1 MSKRLLLIDSTNQFL
16 RAYIVDPS
24 LSANGDPIGGVK
36 GYLKILQKTLREINP
51 DFVVMVWDGPGGSR
65 KRTSIV
71 KEYKAGRKPIKL
83 NRNFDLSEHQEAENR
98 AWQHTRCVEYINN
111 FPVIQFAEPDVEADD
126 IISYIARHNTFSGWE
141 KVIMSSDKDFIQLCD
156 KETVLYRPTQKE
168 VLSEKA
174 ILERFGIHPNNF
186 ALARAIDGDK
196 SDNLKGVP
204 GAGLAT
210 IAKRLPFL
218 REEKDCTIDD
228 VFSYSEK
235 HRDEFKFYS
244 NLIDNKKL
252 VKTNYKIMQLYSP
265 IISLHTIKKVN
276 NTISNSK
283 MMLNRTGVVKMMI
296 EDGFGEG
303 NWDDLFRHMKKIV
316 ISNK

>member
-1 MSKRLLLIDSTNQFL
+1 M
-16 RAYIVDPS
+16 
-24 LSANGDPIGGVK
+24 ANGSVTCHRQESVVGTRMCFAIGAIV
-36 GYLKILQKTLREINP
+36 INLQEEGALVAP
-51 DFVVMVWDGPGGSR
+51 H
-65 KRTSIV
+65 IV
-71 KEYKAGRKPIKL
+71 
-83 NRNFDLSEHQEAENR
+83 EHVG
-98 AWQHTRCVEYINN
+98 HKV
-111 FPVIQFAEPDVEADD
+111 
-126 IISYIARHNTFSGWE
+126 SG
-141 KVIMSSDKDFIQLCD
+141 
-156 KETVLYRPTQKE
+156 
-168 VLSEKA
+168 
-174 ILERFGIHPNNF
+174 
-186 ALARAIDGDK
+186 DGDK

-218 REEKDCTIDD
+218 KEEKDCTIDD

-244 NLIDNKKL
+244 NLVDNKKL

-265 IISLHTIKKVN
+265 IISLHTVKKVN

>member
-65 KRTSIV
+65 KRISIV

-218 REEKDCTIDD
+218 KEEKDCTIDD